1 MSRESDVS
9 TASERDRL
17 LLDAFR
23 QSNDSAAFES
33 LIEIHRNSVFDL
45 ARRILGDGNSAEDVA
60 QETFLT
66 LYRDASKLS
75 SDLLLRSW
83 LLGVAR
89 HRALKHL
96 RGKHRRVLREARSE
110 MNRPEKTFERTP
122 AATFESAELNEA
134 LESLPRGIQVP
145 MALHYMHGLPHA
157 EVAAVLNIPAGTVS
171 SRIARGL
178 ERLRMLLEGKGRTVS
193 AAAGIVALEAGLKTL
208 PLAKA
213 PGTIG
218 ALKTIQKLDATRMAG
233 KAMRRGWRSAPDSG
247 GRAIMTGIVVIA
259 LAGGTWWALQSTSPA
274 AKTPIAP
281 AVVASPQAEIKSE
294 SKDLLY
300 ARWTFEDGPPKDI
313 NVSQGEWKWR
323 QAGENSPAAMVLS
336 HGAKVEYTLVPLP
349 TRIPKSPF
357 VVTLTVEIDSNV
369 VYELGASWAVAPGLR
384 RCGGRITERQGGSSA
399 IQRKCQVFF
408 IDRFAISTISTVE
421 GSTVWACEFE
431 KSYPDHHIFIGGSNL
446 AIESIELRG
455 LRPDEIPQQF
465 RDPQSLMEKLK
476 ESPQ

>member
-9 TASERDRL
+9 TANERDKL

-23 QSNDSAAFES
+23 LSKDSAAFES

-75 SDLLLRSW
+75 SDLPLRSW

-96 RGKHRRVLREARSE
+96 RGKNRRVLREARSE

-178 ERLRMLLEGKGRTVS
+178 ERLRMLLEGKGRAVN
-193 AAAGIVALEAGLKTL
+193 AAAGIVALEAGLKAL

-218 ALKTIQKLDATRMAG
+218 ALKTIQKLDATRAAG
-233 KAMRRGWRSAPDSG
+233 KSMRRGWRSAPDSG
-247 GRAIMTGIVVIA
+247 GRAMMTGIVVVA
-259 LAGGTWWALQSTSPA
+259 LAGGTWWALQGSSP
-274 AKTPIAP
+274 AKTPVAP
-281 AVVASPQAEIKSE
+281 AVVVSPQAEIKSE
-294 SKDLLY
+294 SNNLMY

-313 NVSQGEWKWR
+313 KVFQGEWKWR
-323 QAGENSPAAMVLS
+323 QAGANSPAAMVLS
-336 HGAKVEYTLVPLP
+336 HGDKVEHTLVPLP

-476 ESPQ
+476 ESPK